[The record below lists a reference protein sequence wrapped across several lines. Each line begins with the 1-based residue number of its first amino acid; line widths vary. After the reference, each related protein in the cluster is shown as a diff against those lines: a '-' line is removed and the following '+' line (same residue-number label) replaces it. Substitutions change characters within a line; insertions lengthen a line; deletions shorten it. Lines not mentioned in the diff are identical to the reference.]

1 MNISRETI
9 SRLLKDVK
17 SIIKNPDPLKDN
29 GIYYIHDERDILKG
43 YAMIIGPK
51 DTPYFGGF
59 YFFELNFPYNYPHSP
74 PEVIFKT
81 TGDNIRFNPNL
92 YVNGKVCISILN
104 TWRGDQWTSC
114 ITISTILLSL
124 CSLLCSDP
132 LLNEPGIT
140 NTHTDLLKYS
150 RIIEY
155 KNIDVCI
162 LKLITKDDNYFPKK
176 FDIFYDV
183 MVENF
188 NKNNEAIIDFLNKKE
203 NEHPDCEFVKINV
216 YPMNVVLIDYKYLKK
231 YYLEYINKEKN

>member
-231 YYLEYINKEKN
+231 SYLEYINKEKN

>member
-1 MNISRETI
+1 MNISKETI

-17 SIIKNPDPLKDN
+17 GIMKNPNHLKEN
-29 GIYYIHDERDILKG
+29 GIYYIHDEIDILKG
-43 YAMIIGPK
+43 YAMIVGPK

-81 TGDNIRFNPNL
+81 RGDNIRFNPNL
-92 YVNGKVCISILN
+92 YVDGKVCISILN

-183 MVENF
+183 MMENF
-188 NKNNEAIIDFLNKKE
+188 NKNNEEIIDFLNKKT
-203 NEHPDCEFVKINV
+203 NEQPHYEFIKINV
-216 YPMNVVLIDYKYLKK
+216 YPMNVFVDYKYLEKS
-231 YYLEYINKEKN
+231 YLEYINKEKN